1 MQLFFKTVLLNCF
14 LCLLKFYIL
23 TSKLIFNIILL
34 LMHFC
39 MFLLMTFLLLEVKI
53 LQQTNKEP
61 KQIAVWC
68 SLTLVSMC
76 GSLNKSLLWWETS
89 WIIQSWKVRMFH
101 LTQFLD
107 LQGLR
112 LVVQCIQIH
121 FPLGTVWKLLW
132 VFCADNRICPWW
144 WRQFHKNGISAGLW
158 SQRRVGQN
166 GVWISP
172 TPTDGTGDIFLRFQ
186 CPRNTW
192 TS

>member
-1 MQLFFKTVLLNCF
+1 MYLFMLFSLWIQSHSKT
-14 LCLLKFYIL
+14 
-23 TSKLIFNIILL
+23 
-34 LMHFC
+34 
-39 MFLLMTFLLLEVKI
+39 
-53 LQQTNKEP
+53 QQTNKEP
-61 KQIAVWC
+61 KQIADWRIQ
-68 SLTLVSMC
+68 THVSMC
-76 GSLNKSLLWWETS
+76 GSHNKSHLWWETS
-89 WIIQSWKVRMFH
+89 WLIQSWKVRMFH
-101 LTQFLD
+101 LTQFLN

-112 LVVQCIQIH
+112 LVVKSTQIH

-132 VFCADNRICPWW
+132 VFCVDNRICPWW

-172 TPTDGTGDIFLRFQ
+172 TPTYSTGDIFLRFQ